1 MQIKKRDEWKAVFM
15 ISEGSFEPTVI
26 FFGLTNSPTIFQTI
40 INEILWDLINIGEVT
55 SFIDNIIVE
64 TKEKKRHNKVVEKI
78 V

>member
-1 MQIKKRDEWKAVFM
+1 M

-40 INEILWDLINIGEVT
+40 MNEILWDLINIGEVT

>member
-1 MQIKKRDEWKAVFM
+1 M

-40 INEILWDLINIGEVT
+40 MNEILWDLINIGEVT

-64 TKEKKRHNKVVEKI
+64 TKEKKRHNKVVEK
-78 V
+78 VV

>member
-1 MQIKKRDEWKAVFM
+1 M